1 VGFQFGFSEIEMK
14 YHLIAIAFLAGAIAL
29 YAAGS
34 GGGGSALLVVGGV
47 LEAVFWVRTLRRR
60 RQQLPDA

>member
-1 VGFQFGFSEIEMK
+1 MK
-14 YHLIAIAFLAGAIAL
+14 YHLISVAFLAGAIAL

-34 GGGGSALLVVGGV
+34 VGGGSALLIVGGV

-60 RQQLPDA
+60 PQRTA